1 MIANRRL
8 KEDSMALPLQLPVP
22 RLSDA
27 DRLELEA
34 SIARHP
40 AGKRRV
46 IDLSVCPTCNH
57 KVSGAI
63 GSPAQLV

>member
-1 MIANRRL
+1 
-8 KEDSMALPLQLPVP
+8 MALPLQRTVP

-46 IDLSVCPTCNH
+46 VIDLSICPTCNH
-57 KVSGAI
+57 RVSGAI
-63 GSPAQLV
+63 GAPALLV